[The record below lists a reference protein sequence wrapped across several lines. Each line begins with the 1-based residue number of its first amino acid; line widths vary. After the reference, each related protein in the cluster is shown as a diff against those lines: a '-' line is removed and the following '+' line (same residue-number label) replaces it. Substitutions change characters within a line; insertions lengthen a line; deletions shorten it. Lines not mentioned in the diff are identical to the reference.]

1 MHVLRRYFHCLT
13 EETCGTKFKE
23 ISDDIVLESIRNSRS
38 FSIQYWRVNIG
49 LYMGV
54 KVWKVT
60 SVNKF
65 HRKESLN
72 GRLFLI
78 TMYLKFYV
86 GLKYID
92 LLYIFKFIPKR

>member
-1 MHVLRRYFHCLT
+1 
-13 EETCGTKFKE
+13 
-23 ISDDIVLESIRNSRS
+23 
-38 FSIQYWRVNIG
+38 
-49 LYMGV
+49 MGV